1 MGHDVVGLG
10 CACLDFLGIVPHLPD
25 QDDQVWMSD
34 STQQGGGMVSTA
46 LVTLSRLGVS
56 TAFAGK
62 VGDDMAGRAVKEEF
76 DLYGVD
82 STHFIVETG
91 ATTPVSM
98 ILVDEST
105 GQRTIMAG
113 GTTVEL
119 SPSEVPAGMIA
130 DAKYLHLDTTGRQA
144 ALAAA
149 EIARD
154 AGVPVVLDADS
165 LSRPQDIED
174 LLRATDYLIAS
185 RVFAEALTGLADPAE
200 SAKSL
205 SDYGSSVTGVTL
217 GEEGSYTLAGDRSFH
232 TPAFPVEVVDTT
244 GAGDVFHGA
253 YTFGLLQE
261 WSLEKTAI
269 FSSAVAALSCTRLG
283 GRTGIP
289 DLRSVLGFLR
299 ERGADHFNDED

>member
-1 MGHDVVGLG
+1 MAHDVAGLG

-25 QDDQVWMSD
+25 RDDQVWMSD
-34 STQQGGGMVSTA
+34 STQQGGGMVSTG

-56 TAFAGK
+56 TTFAGK
-62 VGDDMAGRAVKEEF
+62 VGNDTAGRVVKEEF

-82 STHFIVETG
+82 SANLIMTPG
-91 ATTPVSM
+91 ASTPVSM

-113 GTTVEL
+113 GSSVEMF
-119 SPSEVPAGMIA
+119 PSEVPAGVVA
-130 DAKYLHLDTTGRQA
+130 SAKYLLLDTTTRQA

-149 EIARD
+149 RIARA

-165 LSRPQDIED
+165 LSRPQDIVD

-200 SAKSL
+200 AADSL
-205 SDYGSSVTGVTL
+205 AGYGSSVTVVTL
-217 GEEGSYTLAGDRSFH
+217 GEEGSYTLAGDRTFH

-244 GAGDVFHGA
+244 GAGDVYHGA
-253 YTFGLLQE
+253 FIFGLLKE
-261 WSLEKTAI
+261 WSFEKTAE
-269 FSSAVAALSCTRLG
+269 FATAVAALSCTGLG
-283 GRTGIP
+283 GRQGIP
-289 DLRSVLGFLR
+289 TLGEVMSFLR
-299 ERGADHFNDED
+299 NRDAEHF